1 MLISRIISLA
11 SDIVNRGHIDTG
23 HGHKLERIIIYLIM
37 IEVFFE
43 CLHFYERYFAC
54 SSRIPQVTLLYPSES
69 MVGCRFLN
77 PETQV
82 PHKKLLNCLQRELLP
97 LPSQMQL
104 SLLAHLYLLCF
115 GHMHL
120 SPRCVVDEKHQ
131 LYGCWLLA
139 NGYAI
144 KINED
149 AFQSL
154 AVCNH

>member
-1 MLISRIISLA
+1 M
-11 SDIVNRGHIDTG
+11 NRGHIDTG
-23 HGHKLERIIIYLIM
+23 HGHKLERIIIYLIC

-43 CLHFYERYFAC
+43 CLHFYERFSAN
-54 SSRIPQVTLLYPSES
+54 SASKQQVTLLHSSES
-69 MVGCRFLN
+69 MVGCQFLN
-77 PETQV
+77 LEMIQV
-82 PHKKLLNCLQRELLP
+82 TPKKWLNCLQRELLP

-120 SPRCVVDEKHQ
+120 SPRCVADEKHQ